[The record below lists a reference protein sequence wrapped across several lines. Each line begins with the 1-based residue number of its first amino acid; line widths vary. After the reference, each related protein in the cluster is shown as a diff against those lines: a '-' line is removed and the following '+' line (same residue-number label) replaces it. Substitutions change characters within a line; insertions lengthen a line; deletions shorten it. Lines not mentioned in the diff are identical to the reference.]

1 MELVTLIDIGVQLS
15 PEHYAQLEAGNTLF
29 FPKTPSAFAADDLNF
44 LLGQRQS
51 GAAYH
56 KNIAYRPSQD
66 VLTGVAAGGDRDR
79 LHGILRNFSQ
89 QTIELLT
96 RLIPL
101 YAASWQVDYTSF
113 RPLEEAGRKLSLHSR
128 NDLLHVD
135 AFPTRPTNG
144 GRILRFF
151 TNINPSQPRVWN
163 TTDAFEVLAEKFTAE
178 AQLQTLARRAS
189 SPLRRTVAGVARGL
203 GLGQFSASPY
213 DVLMHRFHNFMK
225 ENQRFQETCR
235 KDRWDFPPQSSWMV
249 FTDSVSHAVLS
260 GQFALEQTFIVSR
273 GAMQRPERSPV
284 SVLERLTGMTL
295 TWQT

>member
-1 MELVTLIDIGVQLS
+1 MGLISVTGTS
-15 PEHYAQLEAGNTLF
+15 APFEPEHYAELEAGNILF
-29 FPKTPSAFAADDLNF
+29 FSESPTRLSEEDRSL

-79 LHGILRNFSQ
+79 LHRILRSFSQ
-89 QTIELLT
+89 QTTELLT
-96 RLIPL
+96 RWMPL

-144 GRILRFF
+144 DRILRFF

-163 TTDAFEVLAEKFTAE
+163 TTDAFEVLAEKFSAD
-178 AQLQTLARRAS
+178 ADLQTLARRAS
-189 SPLRRTVAGVARGL
+189 SPLRRTLAGAARRL
-203 GLGQFSASPY
+203 GLRQFSASPY

-225 ENQRFQETCR
+225 ENRRFQESCR
-235 KDRWDFPPQSSWMV
+235 KDRWEFPPQSSWMV

-273 GAMQRPERSPV
+273 GAMQRPERAPV

>member
-1 MELVTLIDIGVQLS
+1 MELVTVTDIGAQLS

-66 VLTGVAAGGDRDR
+66 ILTGVAAGGGRDR
-79 LHGILRNFSQ
+79 LHRILRSFSQ
-89 QTIELLT
+89 QTIKLLT
-96 RLIPL
+96 RLTPL

-144 GRILRFF
+144 DRILRFF

-163 TTDAFEVLAEKFTAE
+163 TTEAFEVLAEKFSAE
-178 AQLQTLARRAS
+178 AQLLTLARRAS
-189 SPLRRTVAGVARGL
+189 SPLRRTLAGAARGL
-203 GLGQFSASPY
+203 GLRQFSASPY

-235 KDRWDFPPQSSWMV
+235 KDRWEFPPQSSWMV

-273 GAMQRPERSPV
+273 GVMQRPERAPV